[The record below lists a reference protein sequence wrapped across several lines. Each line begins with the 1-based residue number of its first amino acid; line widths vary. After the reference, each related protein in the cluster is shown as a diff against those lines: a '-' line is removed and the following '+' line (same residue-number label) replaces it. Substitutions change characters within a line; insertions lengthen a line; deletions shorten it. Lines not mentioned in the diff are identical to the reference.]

1 MPTNLVLVGPPG
13 VGKGTQASLLN
24 QRLGLVH
31 LASGDIFRQEISSG
45 SDLGRL
51 AKEYIDQGKLV
62 PDDVTIG
69 MMEARFT
76 TDRVKAAGFVL
87 DGFPRTVA
95 QAEALD
101 AKLAELGLELAAV
114 VSLEVPDEE
123 LVKRLGGR
131 RVCEHCG
138 EVFHVIYR
146 PPKIQAFCDVCGND
160 LVVRSDD
167 KEETIR
173 KRLEV
178 FHVRTEPVLAYY
190 DGTRRL
196 RRITADGSIEDV
208 YSAITERLAV

>member
-1 MPTNLVLVGPPG
+1 VPTNIVLVGPPG

-24 QRLGLVH
+24 QRRGLVH

-51 AKEYIDQGKLV
+51 AKEFIDQGKLV

-76 TDRVKAAGFVL
+76 TEHVKSAGFVL

-95 QAEALD
+95 QGEALD
-101 AKLAELGLELAAV
+101 CKLAELGLSLSAV
-114 VSLEVPDEE
+114 LSLEVPDED
-123 LVKRLGGR
+123 LVQRLGGR

-178 FHVRTEPVLAYY
+178 FHLRTEPVLAYY
-190 DGTRRL
+190 EQSGRL
-196 RRITADGSIEDV
+196 QRVPASGSIEDV
-208 YSAITERLAV
+208 YGAIVQRLPA